1 MAFEKAM
8 THPLVELCANI
19 LAGTRAAFFMPV
31 RLWSFKGG
39 YLQICLLFIVSF
51 CLSLLY
57 DYYVSAPDNYFNP
70 YGLSYQALLY
80 FAFFFSLSLIAVL
93 NARLPDLSKLIIL
106 LLSVVPVVWLGSIC
120 LLALAEQQSYLDAY
134 HANWAVFI
142 AYSFWYLLVVAR
154 LIKRFFYLKVLPT
167 VAYVLLYAVLN
178 FSPLFLVP
186 SEPLWHSLQTS
197 KDVSV
202 NETKYNIN
210 VESVYYSQS
219 VLLNKS
225 LEGLI
230 EGKEGVSDLFF
241 IGFAGDADEDVFM
254 NETKSAKS
262 VMDNYMSS
270 FGRSLVLINNKE
282 TVDSVPLAN
291 SYNLKTSLKET
302 AKRMNIDEDIIV
314 LFLTSHGSK
323 DHKLVTSFPPFK
335 LNDFGANTINTA
347 LNAAG
352 IKWRVIIISA
362 CYSGGFIE
370 QLSDPYTLLIAA
382 AGSEQTSF
390 GCGHDGQY
398 TYFGEAYLEK
408 GLKQT
413 RSFVEAFDIAKEHI
427 LEKEKKENLESSEPQ
442 ISIGYKIEKKL
453 QEFEKVI
460 QAKAINNW
468 ADSSRY

>member
-1 MAFEKAM
+1 MSR
-8 THPLVELCANI
+8 PLIELCGNI
-19 LAGTRAAFFMPV
+19 LAGTRAAFFMPI

-51 CLSLLY
+51 ALSLIY
-57 DYYVSAPDNYFNP
+57 DYYDSTPDNYFNP

-80 FAFFFSLSLIAVL
+80 FAFFFSLSLIAAL

-120 LLALAEQQSYLDAY
+120 LLALAEQQSYLGAY
-134 HANWAVFI
+134 QANWAVFI
-142 AYSFWYLLVVAR
+142 AYSFWYLLIVAR
-154 LIKRFFYLKVLPT
+154 LIKRFFYLTFLPT

-178 FSPLFLVP
+178 FSPLFLIP
-186 SEPLWHSLQTS
+186 SEPLWRSLQSS
-197 KDVSV
+197 KDALG
-202 NETKYNIN
+202 NEAKYNIN

-219 VLLNKS
+219 SLLNKS

-230 EGKEGVSDLFF
+230 EGREGISDLFF

-262 VMDNYMSS
+262 VMDNYMNS
-270 FGRSLVLINNKE
+270 FGRSLVLINNEK
-282 TVDSVPLAN
+282 TVNSVPLAN
-291 SYNLKTSLKET
+291 SHNLKTSLKEA
-302 AKRMNIDEDIIV
+302 AKRMNIDEDIMA

-335 LNDFGANTINTA
+335 LNNLSANTINTA

-352 IKWRVIIISA
+352 IKWRIIIISA

-370 QLSDPYTLLIAA
+370 QLSDPYTLLITA

-413 RSFVEAFDIAKEHI
+413 RSFVEAFDVAKEAI
-427 LEKEKKENLESSEPQ
+427 LEKEKKEELESSEPQ
-442 ISIGYKIEKKL
+442 ISVGSEIEKKL
-453 QEFEKVI
+453 RQFEKVI
-460 QAKAINNW
+460 QAKAINDW
-468 ADSSRY
+468 AGNSSY